1 MSEESRP
8 VPSFRMLHA
17 IWVRKRKG
25 VFRYSA
31 FLRLG
36 ASARSCMSV
45 GLGLWACE
53 LSTLV
58 RVRRIVALRCGRL
71 LVFS

>member
-1 MSEESRP
+1 
-8 VPSFRMLHA
+8 MLHA
-17 IWVRKRKG
+17 ILVRK
-25 VFRYSA
+25 VFSYSA

-36 ASARSCMSV
+36 ASALSCMSV